1 MRNSRYSRNRAGG
14 SALLSVEENHQP
26 ADDEEDI
33 DADCAFVDEELPD
46 RAARLEVE
54 ENLHEVVAD
63 HGPRGKRAQGLH

>member
-1 MRNSRYSRNRAGG
+1 MRNSRYSRNRAAAVLAFGG
-14 SALLSVEENHQP
+14 QENHQP

-63 HGPRGKRAQGLH
+63 HGPRGKRPQGLH